1 MCSSDLAVLRIIF
14 IIVGGATG
22 LYGIMIGAAAL
33 LVSLAS
39 MTDYNIPFLAP
50 FSTYNKELL
59 RDSLVRISMEKLGK
73 NIFDINVIKLRKKK
87 HQ

>member
-1 MCSSDLAVLRIIF
+1 MLRIIF

-50 FSTYNKELL
+50 FSPYNKELL

-73 NIFDINVIKLRKKK
+73 NIFDINVIKVRKKK